1 MHSSGVRKTTE
12 WFYDPDYTTDAVEGF
27 MMYNDYRPKNPFVTG
42 GEQECEDR
50 KKLRQ
55 AAFLSQ
61 FN

>member
-12 WFYDPDYTTDAVEGF
+12 WFYDPDYTTDTVEGF

-50 KKLRQ
+50 KKQR
-55 AAFLSQ
+55 
-61 FN
+61 